1 MKVVQG
7 GTALLVA
14 LLCGPHLHAQQI
26 TGNDL
31 HQWLTETK
39 KSQAGSEH
47 DRQQANIARGYAL
60 GLSETLE
67 SSGIICMPQGVSRG
81 QVMDIIYKMLEAQ
94 PQVRHMSANTLA
106 AVALQDAYPCK
117 PR

>member
-1 MKVVQG
+1 MKAVHG
-7 GTALLVA
+7 ITALLVA
-14 LLCGPHLHAQQI
+14 LFCGPHLHAQQI

-31 HQWLTETK
+31 YQWLTETK

-60 GLSETLE
+60 GLSETL
-67 SSGIICMPQGVSRG
+67 SAAGLICMPQGVSRG
-81 QVMDIIYKMLEAQ
+81 QVTDIIYKMLESQ
-94 PQVRHMSANTLA
+94 PQVRHMSANALA